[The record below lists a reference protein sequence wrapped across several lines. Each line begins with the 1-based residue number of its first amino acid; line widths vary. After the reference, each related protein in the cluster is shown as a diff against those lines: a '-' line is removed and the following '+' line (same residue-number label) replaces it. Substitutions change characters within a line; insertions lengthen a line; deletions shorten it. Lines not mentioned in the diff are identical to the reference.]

1 MNTRCP
7 KTWNG
12 EGRHVVGAENIN
24 PENRLS
30 GQCLACGRRV
40 ERAHDR
46 SPWWFNTD
54 GGKVVTKSAR
64 SIYIAIHGDSASDV
78 AALFG
83 DSIAEANRAVHE
95 GRTIDDTREFGTA
108 KGTLRVEPGDQP

>member
-1 MNTRCP
+1 MSYTCKFNH
-7 KTWNG
+7 G
-12 EGRHVVGAENIN
+12 GRHSPRWVSGVRWQREGNPLLSVCRYCGENI
-24 PENRLS
+24 
-30 GQCLACGRRV
+30 
-40 ERAHDR
+40 ERAHR
-46 SPWWFNTD
+46 KSAQWFSVPH
-54 GGKVVTKSAR
+54 VVTKSAR
-64 SIYIAIHGDSASDV
+64 SIYIAIEGDSASDV